1 MNIDK
6 MKTQHDEIIHKIN
19 QLREYSR
26 DGVSTHA
33 QEIAQTVVSMSSVIK
48 VHLSAEDQF
57 LYPFLE
63 KVEDQTLRTMSLHF
77 QREMADI
84 VVEYEKFSRRWNTA
98 SKLMGQDETFR
109 RDANSVLRKVHE
121 RMQRENHQFYP
132 RVEQL

>member
-1 MNIDK
+1 VNIDK

-48 VHLSAEDQF
+48 VHLSTE
-57 LYPFLE
+57 
-63 KVEDQTLRTMSLHF
+63 
-77 QREMADI
+77 
-84 VVEYEKFSRRWNTA
+84 A
-98 SKLMGQDETFR
+98 SKLMGQDEAFR